1 MGSEIVKSK
10 LNKMKYKNIIIKL
23 FSVLAILVLGSC
35 TEESPIESTI
45 TYFPTFEYE
54 SLVVVEVGSS
64 YTPSVKAF
72 EGDTEID
79 VTISGTF
86 DTSQVGVYNLS
97 FSATN
102 SDGYPGTAGQT
113 IVVHNPS
120 IIGTDVSGEIIDANN
135 STRDG
140 VITLVEG
147 TTSIFLASDFGFGGT
162 FPVYFQMDG
171 DVISEIPQNYV
182 FSATSVDLTY
192 DPVGKIFTT
201 LIHPY
206 GFGYTFKYK

>member
-1 MGSEIVKSK
+1 
-10 LNKMKYKNIIIKL
+10 MKYKNKIIKL
-23 FSVLAILVLGSC
+23 FSVFAILVLVSC
-35 TEESPIESTI
+35 TEEDPIESTI
-45 TYFPTFEYE
+45 TFYPTFEFE

-64 YTPSVKAF
+64 FTPSAKAF
-72 EGDTEID
+72 EGDTELEL
-79 VTISGTF
+79 TTTGTYN
-86 DTSQVGVYNLS
+86 TNQVGIYTLN

-102 SDGYPGTAGQT
+102 SDGFSGSTSQT
-113 IVVHNPS
+113 IVVHDPS
-120 IIGTDVSGEIIDANN
+120 IVGTDVSGEIVDANN

-140 VITLVEG
+140 VITLIEG